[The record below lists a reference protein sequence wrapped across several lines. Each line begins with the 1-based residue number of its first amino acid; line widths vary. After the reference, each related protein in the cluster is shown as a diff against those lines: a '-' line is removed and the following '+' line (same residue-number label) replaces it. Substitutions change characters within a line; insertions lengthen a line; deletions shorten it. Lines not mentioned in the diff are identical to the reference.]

1 VGLVFVAPHFISA
14 EDLKDKALAQVER
27 ATGYRFRIDGPV
39 NVSVFPS
46 LDLVARDVGIARPD
60 QDGTAEFAKVGTLR
74 FGLVLR
80 SLLAGKVQFTEITL
94 LDPILK
100 LPLPETAESR
110 SGEASNEGAAKRQ
123 RLSINKLIIH
133 NGTVILPQR
142 DGEPGDQITTLNA
155 EAELPSANGPLSF
168 NAAAKYDGDA
178 ISMKG
183 KIGSFAYFMD
193 GGPVPAKLELET
205 PDLSEVAHLTGV
217 ASYKQGA
224 FTLAQ
229 FTARSGPH
237 KVLGSATYRDD
248 TLTFTQG
255 IFDDVPFSGTARL
268 FRDTLTVDAEASPEG
283 KAVRLS
289 GSIDRFDSFVAGGD
303 ALIKLNVMAPDYL
316 EDEISVQGT
325 VANKDDAIAFPEF
338 TAVSGE
344 NVISGALVYKD
355 EVLRLS
361 QVTAKFG
368 DQTVAGDATYQ
379 DDIVGIDV
387 TADMDGKPARVTGS
401 IAGLEKLI
409 DSGSAPIKLEVDSPD
424 HLSDKAVVTGD
435 AAYKDDVFVL
445 NTFTVQSGT
454 YTITGN
460 AVYKDEVL
468 VLDPVKAQTSGQTV
482 SGALKVSLG
491 GEVPALAGTLVA
503 TGAVKSKN
511 GGAPTQR
518 APAVETK
525 SIPVP
530 SEAAPNRRAPSSR
543 GGVEVAVAPPP
554 SQEAQSG
561 KKAAVAGSGKA
572 VPKVDAIGW
581 RSEKLGLSAL
591 NDLNADLSLKIDQ
604 FAFEN
609 IRINAA
615 TVNLKLA
622 NGKLTAETKDLKAYG
637 GGGTMTLGLDATG
650 AHRLSLVVN
659 GLDAYSFLSD
669 VAEFRTIEGKAAIA
683 LNLTASGNSERA
695 LISSLNGTAKF
706 EFTNGALLGLSVTN
720 MLRNLTTGVLTG
732 WQYKQDSKTVFTKF
746 SSNFEIAKGQAQTS
760 DLRLNGPLISIGG
773 AGTVDIP
780 AQRLK
785 FRVNP
790 LMLASVEGQSG
801 KNNMLGFPVPIAVT
815 GPWAKPSFYPDI
827 VGVLDNPVA
836 AYQKLNQLGGGLIAM
851 PASMLG
857 VDTGEGGL
865 VEKSIAVPGAVTKGV
880 VGGLGQ
886 MLGVKKRPDP
896 AAPDAAATDPAAPAP
911 ATADRP
917 SKKATN
923 ESRTPQQQPSAEG
936 GQKKPGSK
944 RPANQ
949 IIKDIF
955 GR

>member
-1 VGLVFVAPHFISA
+1 MGLIFVAPRFISA

-110 SGEASNEGAAKRQ
+110 SGEASDEGAAKRQ
-123 RLSINKLIIH
+123 RLSVNKLIIH
-133 NGTVILPQR
+133 NGTVILPQG
-142 DGEPGDQITTLNA
+142 DGEPGNQITSLKA
-155 EAELPSANGPLSF
+155 EAELPSANGPLTF

-183 KIGSFAYFMD
+183 KIGSFAHFID
-193 GGPVPAKLELET
+193 GGPVPAKLELDT

-237 KVLGSATYRDD
+237 KASGTATYSDD

-255 IFDDVPFSGTARL
+255 IFDDVPFSVTARL

-283 KAVRLS
+283 KPVRLS
-289 GSIDRFDSFVAGGD
+289 GSIDKFDSFVAGGG

-316 EDEISVQGT
+316 EDEISLHGA

-344 NVISGALVYKD
+344 NVISGALFYKD

-361 QVTAKFG
+361 QVTAKLG

-379 DDIVGIDV
+379 NDIVDIDV
-387 TADMDGKPARVTGS
+387 TADIDGKPAKVTGS

-409 DSGSAPIKLEVDSPD
+409 DGGSAPIKLEVESPD
-424 HLSDKAVVTGD
+424 HLWDKAVVTGD
-435 AAYKDDVFVL
+435 AAYKDDVLVL
-445 NTFTVQSGT
+445 NAFTVLSGD

-460 AVYKDEVL
+460 AVYKEDVL

-482 SGALKVSLG
+482 SGTLRVTFG
-491 GEVPALAGTLVA
+491 GDVPAVAGTLIA
-503 TGAVKSKN
+503 TGAVKSKK

-518 APAVETK
+518 TQAVGTK
-525 SIPVP
+525 SMPVP
-530 SEAAPNRRAPSSR
+530 AEPAPNPRAPSSA
-543 GGVEVAVAPPP
+543 GGVEVAIALAPAR
-554 SQEAQSG
+554 QAQSG
-561 KKAAVAGSGKA
+561 KKAAVAESVKA
-572 VPKVDAIGW
+572 APKVGAIGW

-591 NDLNADLSLKIDQ
+591 GDLNADLNLKFDQ

-615 TVNLKLA
+615 TVKLKLA
-622 NGKLTAETKDLKAYG
+622 GGKLTAETKDLKAYG
-637 GGGTMTLGLDATG
+637 GGGTMTLGLDTTG
-650 AHRLSLVVN
+650 AHRLSLVVS
-659 GLDAYSFLSD
+659 GLDAYPFLSD
-669 VAEFRTIEGKAAIA
+669 VAEFHTIEGKAAIA
-683 LNLTASGNSERA
+683 LNLTSSGDSERA

-706 EFTNGALLGLSVTN
+706 EFTNGALLGLSVAN

-732 WQYKQDSKTVFTKF
+732 WQYKQDTKTVFTKL
-746 SSNFEIAKGQAQTS
+746 SSNFNIANGQAQTS
-760 DLRLNGPLISIGG
+760 DLRLNGPLISVGG

-780 AQRLK
+780 AKRLK

-790 LMLASVEGQSG
+790 LMLASAEGQSG

-836 AYQKLNQLGGGLIAM
+836 AYQKLNQLGGGLIAT
-851 PASMLG
+851 PASILG
-857 VDTGEGGL
+857 IDTGEGGL

-880 VGGLGQ
+880 VGGIGQ

-896 AAPDAAATDPAAPAP
+896 AAPDPAAPAP

-917 SKKATN
+917 SNKATN
-923 ESRTPQQQPSAEG
+923 ARRTPQQELSAEG
-936 GQKKPGSK
+936 GQKESGSK